1 MTSPIE
7 QRGQR
12 LKTLGWQLVSHNTV
26 GFVATGIMQRLETE
40 LFWWLNHDFGK
51 GQPHRSNGLDRD
63 LSPVILSHTHHT
75 KLSPITESSF

>member
-26 GFVATGIMQRLETE
+26 GFVATGIMQ
-40 LFWWLNHDFGK
+40 
-51 GQPHRSNGLDRD
+51 
-63 LSPVILSHTHHT
+63 
-75 KLSPITESSF
+75 